1 MSKKKGG
8 FWSDFKAFITRGNVV
23 DMAVGVVIGGAF
35 GKIVTGLVNYVIN
48 PCVSLLT
55 DGTDLDNIKTVLRK
69 GVEATEG
76 VEAVPEVAILWGT
89 WIQTI
94 LDFILVAFCIFLVL
108 RVMMHAKNRL
118 DAKKI
123 AAAEAACFPPAEAAT
138 EQEFVERI
146 KYYGNHFWLLYDA
159 DKLIAFVDGFVTDEP
174 DLTDAMYEN
183 ACMHNENG
191 AWQMIFGVNTLPE
204 YRKRGYA
211 GELIRRAIADARQQG
226 RKGLV
231 LTCKDRLLAYYA
243 KFGFVDEGV
252 SEKST
257 HGNVRWHQMRLTF

>member
-55 DGTDLDNIKTVLRK
+55 DGTDLDSIKTVLRK

-123 AAAEAACFPPAEAAT
+123 AASEAAKAAAQAEADAAAEAAKAAEEAA
-138 EQEFVERI
+138 V
-146 KYYGNHFWLLYDA
+146 
-159 DKLIAFVDGFVTDEP
+159 
-174 DLTDAMYEN
+174 
-183 ACMHNENG
+183 
-191 AWQMIFGVNTLPE
+191 
-204 YRKRGYA
+204 
-211 GELIRRAIADARQQG
+211 ARQAAVEDAILRQEQ
-226 RKGLV
+226 
-231 LTCKDRLLAYYA
+231 LLAELVEA
-243 KFGFVDEGV
+243 V
-252 SEKST
+252 KSK
-257 HGNVRWHQMRLTF
+257 